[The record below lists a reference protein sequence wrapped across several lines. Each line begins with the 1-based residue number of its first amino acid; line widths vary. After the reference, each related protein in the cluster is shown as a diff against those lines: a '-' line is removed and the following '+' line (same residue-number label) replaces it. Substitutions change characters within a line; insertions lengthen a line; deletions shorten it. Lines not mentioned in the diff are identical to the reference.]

1 MNGLADSPQSQPLA
15 PPPAAPPVVVITGQS
30 GAGLSTALKALEDLG
45 YEAVDNLRLSLLTHL
60 VEQASD
66 RPLAIGIDSRT
77 RDFSADAVLGELDR
91 LRHATG
97 RAVSLL
103 FMEASDEALQRRYTE
118 TRRPHPLAT
127 DRPVPDGIARER
139 TLLWPLRD
147 NADVVVDTTQLSI
160 HDVRRLLGGHFRLDT
175 APSLHVFVTSFSFRH
190 GVPREA
196 DLVFDVRFLDNPHW
210 VPDLRPLTGNDAPVG
225 AFIEKDGDFPA
236 FFENLTRLL
245 APLLPRYMSEG
256 KRYLTIAVG
265 CTGGRHRSV
274 FVANRLAAWLQ
285 TQGSRV
291 GVAHRE
297 LDRSGVSPEP
307 AHVVNR
313 ETR

>member
-1 MNGLADSPQSQPLA
+1 MSTEL
-15 PPPAAPPVVVITGQS
+15 PPVVVVTGLS
-30 GAGLSTALKALEDLG
+30 GGGLSTALKALEDLG
-45 YEAVDNLRLSLLTHL
+45 YEAVDNLRLTLLTHL
-60 VEQASD
+60 VEQARD

-77 RDFSADAVLGELDR
+77 RDFSADAVLAELDR
-91 LRHATG
+91 LRQAAG
-97 RAVSLL
+97 RSVSLL
-103 FMEASDEALQRRYTE
+103 FMEASDEVLQRRYTE
-118 TRRPHPLAT
+118 TRRPHPLAI
-127 DRPVPDGIARER
+127 DRPVADGIARER
-139 TLLWPLRD
+139 TLLWSLRD
-147 NADVVVDTTQLSI
+147 NADVVIDTTQLSI

-210 VPDLRPLTGNDAPVG
+210 NADLRPLTGNDAAVG
-225 AFIEKDGDFPA
+225 AFIEKDGDYA
-236 FFENLTRLL
+236 GFFDNLTRLL
-245 APLLPRYMSEG
+245 APLLPRYSGEG

-285 TQGSRV
+285 TQGFRV
-291 GVAHRE
+291 GVTHRE

-307 AHVVNR
+307 AIVTNR
-313 ETR
+313 EIR